1 MKAMILAAGL
11 GTRFKPWTDQHPK
24 ALAPVN
30 GKSLLERNLRYLQSF
45 GIQDVLI
52 NVHHFSEQIL
62 RALDENKSWGSFV
75 TISDESDDVLETGGG
90 LKKAAAWFND
100 GPFVVI
106 NADILTDMDLSAM
119 IRFHSEKNP
128 LATLA
133 VTGRKTSRNFLFDS
147 DNRLCGWRNQQ
158 SGEEKLS
165 LPKKDL
171 VEKAFSGIHI
181 LSPEIFPL
189 MKFSGKFSIVDVYLD
204 LAASHLILGYDHS
217 GSKLVDVGKPDSI
230 QIAES
235 LFP

>member
-75 TISDESDDVLETGGG
+75 TISDESDAVLETGGG

-100 GPFVVI
+100 GPFIVM